1 MEDMVV
7 IESNATFCANPS
19 CPLHLRPG
27 DQGVQGSGNWA
38 ELPCGAIVG
47 RQAVDGHMFCDPC
60 ASRARDMTS
69 DPHGAEMAQSAN
81 ASEARQRVSR

>member
-7 IESNATFCANPS
+7 IESNATFCANPA

-27 DQGVQGSGNWA
+27 DQGAQGAGNWA

-47 RQAVDGHMFCDPC
+47 RQAVDGHMLCDPC
-60 ASRARDMTS
+60 ASRVRGVAS
-69 DPHGAEMAQSAN
+69 NPHGAERPQDTN
-81 ASEARQRVSR
+81 ASEAKERVSR

>member
-47 RQAVDGHMFCDPC
+47 RQAVDGHMLCDPC
-60 ASRARDMTS
+60 ASRARGVVS
-69 DPHGAEMAQSAN
+69 GPHAAERAQDAI
-81 ASEARQRVSR
+81 ALEAKERVSR

>member
-7 IESNATFCANPS
+7 IEFNATFCANPA

-27 DQGVQGSGNWA
+27 DHGVEGAGNWA

-47 RQAVDGHMFCDPC
+47 RQAVDRRMFCDPC
-60 ASRARDMTS
+60 ASRARGAAS
-69 DPHGAEMAQSAN
+69 NPHGAEMAQDAN
-81 ASEARQRVSR
+81 ASEAKERVSR

>member
-1 MEDMVV
+1 MDDIAV
-7 IESNATFCANPS
+7 IEFNATFCANPA

-27 DQGVQGSGNWA
+27 DQGVQGAGNWA

-47 RQAVDGHMFCDPC
+47 RQVVGGRMLCDPC
-60 ASRARDMTS
+60 ASRARDMAS
-69 DPHGAEMAQSAN
+69 DPHGAEMGQNAN